1 MSNTSLS
8 KSLSAIFLVVIV
20 GVFYVFFFN
29 SSDTCD
35 EQDTVIK
42 KLESVPNESVSASP
56 EIPKEQEE
64 IKNGIE
70 GISSQPSAIESA
82 STEFTENS
90 SASSHTLPVER
101 AKEEKED
108 PKYIQYKANLNC
120 QIYFV
125 HKTDNEIDDYLI
137 HATNTGSIKSKE
149 KRNATELAMKEG
161 LKVCAK
167 LIGDRTE
174 EEFYEDTIKLV
185 RESATTGNDE
195 AQLSLALQLQQQS
208 SVLGEEHSKYAQL
221 YKEHMEW
228 LKNSSTQGN
237 AQAKI
242 FLALAHLDPIQY
254 QEHFDLERANLLVE
268 EARGITGKDLT
279 HLQSIIDGF

>member
-1 MSNTSLS
+1 LS
-8 KSLSAIFLVVIV
+8 KSLSAIFLVAIV
-20 GVFYVFFFN
+20 GVFYVFFFD
-29 SSDTCD
+29 SSDTGD
-35 EQDTVIK
+35 EQDTVTK
-42 KLESVPNESVSASP
+42 QLESVPNESVSAPP
-56 EIPKEQEE
+56 EMPKEQEE
-64 IKNGIE
+64 ITNGIE
-70 GISSQPSAIESA
+70 DIYSQPSVIESA
-82 STEFTENS
+82 STEVTENS
-90 SASSHTLPVER
+90 SANSHTRPVER
-101 AKEEKED
+101 AKEKKED

-120 QIYFV
+120 QGYFI

-137 HATNTGSIKSKE
+137 HATNTGSIESNE
-149 KRNATELAMKEG
+149 ERNATELAMKEG
-161 LKVCAK
+161 LKACAE

-185 RESATTGNDE
+185 RESAMAGNDE

-228 LKNSSTQGN
+228 LNNSSVLGN

-254 QEHFDLERANLLVE
+254 PEYFDLERANLLVE

>member
-8 KSLSAIFLVVIV
+8 KSLSVIFLVAIV
-20 GVFYVFFFN
+20 GVFYVFSFD
-29 SSDTCD
+29 SSDKGD
-35 EQDTVIK
+35 EQNTVTK
-42 KLESVPNESVSASP
+42 KLENVSNENVSAPP
-56 EIPKEQEE
+56 EMSKKQEE

-70 GISSQPSAIESA
+70 DISSQPSVIESA
-82 STEFTENS
+82 STELTENS
-90 SASSHTLPVER
+90 SANSHTRPVER
-101 AKEEKED
+101 AKGEKED
-108 PKYIQYKANLNC
+108 FKYIQYKANLNC
-120 QIYFV
+120 QGYFV

-137 HATNTGSIKSKE
+137 HATNTGSIKSQE
-149 KRNATELAMKEG
+149 KRNATELAMKES
-161 LKVCAK
+161 LKVCAE

-185 RESATTGNDE
+185 RESATAGNDE

-228 LKNSSTQGN
+228 LNNSSARGN

-254 QEHFDLERANLLVE
+254 PEYFDLERANLLVE